1 MVTTISLRPSEPTD
15 EPLLYEVYASTR
27 EDELALVDWTDVQK
41 AAFLRQQ
48 FSAQH
53 SFYHDR
59 YAHARFDLILQD
71 GTPIGRL
78 YVARWPEKIH
88 ILDIA
93 LLPPYRN
100 AGIGTG
106 LLRALLAEAAAT
118 GKRASIYVERFNPA
132 RRLYERLGFSEVAD
146 EGIYLLLEC
155 SPR

>member
-1 MVTTISLRPSEPTD
+1 LRPSEPTD
-15 EPLLYEVYASTR
+15 EPLLYEIYASTR

-41 AAFLRQQ
+41 SAFLRQQ

-53 SFYHDR
+53 TFYHEH
-59 YAHARFDLILQD
+59 YADARFDLILQD
-71 GTPIGRL
+71 GAPIGRF
-78 YVARWPEKIH
+78 YVARWPEKVH

-106 LLRALLAEAAAT
+106 LLRTLLAEAAAT
-118 GKRASIYVERFNPA
+118 GKRASIHVERFNPA

-146 EGIYLLLEC
+146 EGVYLLLEC

>member
-1 MVTTISLRPSEPTD
+1 MVKTISLRPSEPTD
-15 EPLLYEVYASTR
+15 ELLLYEIYASTR
-27 EDELALVDWTDVQK
+27 EDELGLVDWTDEQK

-53 SFYHDR
+53 SFYHGRFAD
-59 YAHARFDLILQD
+59 ARFDLILQD
-71 GTPIGRL
+71 GVPIGRL
-78 YVARWPEKIH
+78 YVARWPEKIQ

-100 AGIGTG
+100 AGIGTW
-106 LLRALLAEAAAT
+106 LLRALLTEAAAT

-146 EGIYLLLEC
+146 EGVYLLLEC